1 MGDYTREGKDTAMNY
16 SIYLALALATA
27 GYHTTEDTMAAT
39 PDLSDVLRSALDRI
53 HAVVERLRQG
63 PLSPLATAQFEKD
76 LQHATR
82 ELGRL
87 VAQWTYN
94 HLEPAEREALPVQV
108 HVEGSR
114 FRRLSH
120 KTPQQVSTL
129 FGTITLHRM
138 GYRAGPTDGEPVL
151 FPLCRALGLA
161 HNATPAL
168 VERVAHY
175 QAESGATQKQTLTR
189 LRQEHGL
196 SWGVKHLR
204 QVSAFVAQAL
214 EGHRT
219 QAQAEQVQ
227 RWLQQAQASPG
238 KHRPV
243 LSVGRD
249 GITLGLRLKG
259 FTLYE
264 VATTGTLTVYDR
276 RGRRLGTVY
285 LAYTPESGQGTMSS
299 QLTQLL
305 EEVLRRWQGPL
316 PRLSYV
322 TDAGDNET
330 AYYRKVLRRL
340 RHPRTGERL
349 SWNWVVDYYHASE
362 RLWTMADALFG
373 ACRASWAWVRR
384 MQKLLLKPGG
394 VGRVLHSAAALKG
407 RVKPRGKRLA
417 NFRRAYKYL
426 QVRRQHLRYADYR
439 RVGLPIGSGVTE
451 AACKTVYTQRLKLSG
466 MRWKKAGAQT
476 ILTLRMML
484 LSGVWEQ
491 VYERMLAADSEV
503 QVRVPDQLCPPVEKE
518 AA

>member
-1 MGDYTREGKDTAMNY
+1 MTY

-27 GYHTTEDTMAAT
+27 GRGDDENAAAFT
-39 PDLSDVLRSALDRI
+39 ADLTDVLTPAWNRI
-53 HAVVERLRQG
+53 HAVVESLRQG

-76 LQHATR
+76 LQQATR
-82 ELGRL
+82 ELARL
-87 VAQWTYN
+87 VVQWTYN
-94 HLEPAEREALPVQV
+94 HLEPDDKETLPPQV
-108 HVEGSR
+108 HAEGSR
-114 FRRLSH
+114 FRRLAK

-129 FGTITLHRM
+129 FGTICLRRL
-138 GYRAGPTDGEPVL
+138 GYRAGPADGEPVL
-151 FPLCRALGLA
+151 FPLCQALGLI

-189 LRQEHGL
+189 LRQEQGVT
-196 SWGVKHLR
+196 WGVKRLR
-204 QVSAFVAQAL
+204 QVTAFVAQAL
-214 EGHRT
+214 EGHRAE
-219 QAQAEQVQ
+219 AQAEQVQ
-227 RWLQQAQASPG
+227 RWLQQAQVSSG

-259 FTLYE
+259 CMLYE

-285 LAYTPESGQGTMSS
+285 LAYTPEPGQGTMST
-299 QLTQLL
+299 QLTRLV

-330 AYYRKVLRRL
+330 AYYRNVLRRL

-349 SWNWVVDYYHASE
+349 EWTWVVDYYHASE
-362 RLWTMADALFG
+362 RLWTMAEALFG
-373 ACRASWAWVRR
+373 SGRASWAWVRK

-394 VGRVLHSAAALKG
+394 VGRVLHSAAALRG
-407 RVKPRGKRLA
+407 RVPPRGKRLA
-417 NFRRAYKYL
+417 AFQRAYQYL
-426 QVRRQHLRYADYR
+426 QRRRRHLRYAEYGR
-439 RVGLPIGSGVTE
+439 LGLPLGSGVTE

-466 MRWKKAGAQT
+466 MRWRKAGAQT
-476 ILTLRMML
+476 ILTLRVIL
-484 LSGVWEQ
+484 LSGVWER
-491 VYERMLAADSEV
+491 VYERMLAAKDEV
-503 QVRVPDQLCPPVEKE
+503 QVRTPGQMGCLIAEK